1 MEATASA
8 AAATAAAV
16 SLTTASAAAVAV
28 RRLGRFPQF
37 GRHRRPQHS
46 RHRRPLH
53 GRYCRP
59 QRELFRQ
66 VTLIFSTNL
75 GFTRFFCI
83 TVFVTPTVKS
93 LSFSSF

>member
-1 MEATASA
+1 MVATASA

-16 SLTTASAAAVAV
+16 SPTTASAAAVAV
-28 RRLGRFPQF
+28 RRLGRLPQF

-66 VTLIFSTNL
+66 VTIIFNTNL
-75 GFTRFFCI
+75 GFKRLFSIICYPYGKK
-83 TVFVTPTVKS
+83 FV
-93 LSFSSF
+93 L